1 MPSAR
6 AFCGSCRHG
15 DRRVRHAGAA
25 AEVVTGAGYTRLV
38 VPAIWPLGG
47 RRMSAPTADAAD
59 PAPELT
65 VVLPC
70 LDEERTLAAC
80 IREADTAMRQ
90 GGIAGEVIVA
100 DNGSAD
106 ASVAIAA
113 QAGARVVTVA
123 ARGYGNALRAG
134 IGAARG
140 RFIVMGDAD
149 GSYDFSRIPLLVERL
164 RAGADLVMG
173 NRFLG
178 GIADGAMPWK
188 NRYLGNP
195 FLSWIGR
202 RLFRTPIGDFHCGL
216 RGFSAEAYR
225 RMDLRTTG
233 MEFAT
238 EMIIKASLLGLR
250 VTEVPTVLRP
260 DGRDRPPHLRPW
272 RDGWR
277 HLRFML
283 LFSPRWLF
291 LYPGLALMAGGLVAG
306 GLLLSGPVQIGRVQ
320 FDIHTLLFAAI
331 AVLIGFQA
339 VAFAVLGKFFAI
351 HVGLRLPD
359 ARFEGW
365 LRRVTLETGTVAGLI
380 LVAAGLGLSVFSV
393 WLWRERGFG
402 PLVPGQMLRWVIP
415 GALSLTLGCQV
426 ILTNLFLNVLRLD
439 TRKDPS

>member
-1 MPSAR
+1 M
-6 AFCGSCRHG
+6 
-15 DRRVRHAGAA
+15 
-25 AEVVTGAGYTRLV
+25 
-38 VPAIWPLGG
+38 PAISPLGG
-47 RRMSAPTADAAD
+47 LRMSAPTADAG

-70 LDEERTLAAC
+70 LNEERTLAAC
-80 IREADTAMRQ
+80 IREAKAGMEQ
-90 GGIAGEVIVA
+90 GGIAGEVVVA
-100 DNGSAD
+100 DNGSTD

-113 QAGARVVTVA
+113 REGASVVAVG
-123 ARGYGNALRAG
+123 ARGYGHALRAG
-134 IGAARG
+134 IAAARG

-149 GSYDFSRIPLLVERL
+149 GSYDFSRIPVLVERL
-164 RAGADLVMG
+164 RGGSDLVMG
-173 NRFLG
+173 NRFRG

-195 FLSWIGR
+195 FLSWLGR
-202 RLFRTPIGDFHCGL
+202 RLFHTAIGDFHCGL

-250 VTEVPTVLRP
+250 VAEVPTVLRP
-260 DGRDRPPHLRPW
+260 DGRGRPPHLRPW

-291 LYPGLALMAGGLVAG
+291 LYPGLALMTAGLVAG
-306 GLLLSGPVQIGRVQ
+306 GLLLPGPLQIGRVH

-339 VAFAVLGKFFAI
+339 VAFAILGKFFSI

-359 ARFEGW
+359 ARFERW
-365 LRRVTLETGTVAGLI
+365 LRLVTLESGTLAGLV
-380 LVAAGLGLSVFSV
+380 LVAAGLGLSFFSV

-402 PLVPGQMLRWVIP
+402 NLVPGQMLRWVIP

-426 ILTNLFLNVLRLD
+426 ILTNFFLNVLRLD
-439 TRKDPS
+439 TRKDPQ